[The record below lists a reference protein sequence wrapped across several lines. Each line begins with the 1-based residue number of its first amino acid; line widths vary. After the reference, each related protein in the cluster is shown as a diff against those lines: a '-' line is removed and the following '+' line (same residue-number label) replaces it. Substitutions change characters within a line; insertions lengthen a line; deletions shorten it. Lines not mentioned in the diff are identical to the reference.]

1 MLFSV
6 ESQAWQFKFAE
17 LQHEY
22 VVMADQ
28 FMEEHKIKY
37 RDENTSK
44 DGCIHQLAKSI
55 GTILRRDIC
64 PKVTLRM
71 KEAKVDKQG
80 NKIRRRNVYGGFDAK
95 YNVIEIDDSDV
106 EQMTDDDGNKP
117 TVVITEVTKSD
128 AKINSVDAYKGKV
141 KEYILKWKADGNG
154 NYLAIDH
161 IDDVS
166 NVFIYGISNI
176 IELN

>member
-1 MLFSV
+1 
-6 ESQAWQFKFAE
+6 
-17 LQHEY
+17 
-22 VVMADQ
+22 MADQ

-44 DGCIHQLAKSI
+44 DGCIHQLAMSI

-71 KEAKVDKQG
+71 KEAEVDEHG

-106 EQMTDDDGNKP
+106 EGTTDDGNKP
-117 TVVITEVTKSD
+117 IVVSTEVTESD
-128 AKINSVDAYKGKV
+128 ATINSVDAYKEKIE
-141 KEYILKWKADGNG
+141 EYVLKWKANGNG
-154 NYLAIDH
+154 NFLAIDH
-161 IDDVS
+161 IDNVS
-166 NVFIYGISNI
+166 NVFMDGSLYI
-176 IELN
+176 IEFN

>member
-1 MLFSV
+1 
-6 ESQAWQFKFAE
+6 
-17 LQHEY
+17 
-22 VVMADQ
+22 MADQ

-44 DGCIHQLAKSI
+44 DGCIHQLAMSI

-71 KEAKVDKQG
+71 KEAEVDEHGK
-80 NKIRRRNVYGGFDAK
+80 KIRRRNVYGKFDEK
-95 YNVIEIDDSDV
+95 CNVIQIDDSDV
-106 EQMTDDDGNKP
+106 EETINDGNKP
-117 TVVITEVTKSD
+117 IVVSTEVTESD

-141 KEYILKWKADGNG
+141 KEYVLKWKADGNG
-154 NYLAIDH
+154 NFLAIDH

-166 NVFIYGISNI
+166 NVFMYGCLYI
-176 IELN
+176 IQFN